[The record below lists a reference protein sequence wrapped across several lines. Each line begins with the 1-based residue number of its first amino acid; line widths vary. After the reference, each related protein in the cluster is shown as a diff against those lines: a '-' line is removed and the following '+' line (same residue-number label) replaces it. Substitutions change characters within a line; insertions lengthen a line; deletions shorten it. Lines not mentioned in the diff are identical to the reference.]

1 MRMERRDFLRILL
14 GTSTGLLL
22 SPLGSLWPGQEI
34 QAASTGSE
42 LAVATGPIPSRT
54 VAAAIA
60 ALGGIKRFIRA
71 GDVVVVKPNI
81 GWDRSPEQAA
91 DTNPEVVAAIVAL
104 CLEAGAK
111 RVKVFDNC
119 INDPYRC
126 YTRSG
131 IAEAAKR
138 AGAEVS
144 YMDPGKFKE
153 MKIAGEALKSWP
165 IYTEALEA
173 DKLINVP
180 IAKQHG
186 LSKLTMGLKNWMGAI
201 GGRRSLI
208 HQQIDAALADLA
220 TVFKPQLVILD
231 ATRIL
236 LRNGPQGGSP
246 SDVRVANTIVAGVD
260 QVAVD
265 SYGATLFGL
274 KGRDLGYLQKAHERH
289 LGQLDYRLLQVK
301 SGKV

>member
-1 MRMERRDFLRILL
+1 MERRDFLRILL
-14 GTSTGLLL
+14 GTGTGLLL

-34 QAASTGSE
+34 QAASTVSE

-104 CLEAGAK
+104 CLEGGAK
-111 RVKVFDNC
+111 RVKVFDNP

-126 YTRSG
+126 YARSG

-144 YMDPGKFKE
+144 YMNPGKFKE

-186 LSKLTMGLKNWMGAI
+186 LSRLTMGLKNWMGAI

-301 SGKV
+301 SGKA

>member
-1 MRMERRDFLRILL
+1 MRILL

-22 SPLGSLWPGQEI
+22 SPLGFLWPDQET
-34 QAASTGSE
+34 QAASTLPE

-60 ALGGIKRFIRA
+60 ALGGIKRFIRG

-91 DTNPEVVAAIVAL
+91 DTNPEVVAAIVVL

-111 RVKVFDNC
+111 RVKVFDNS

-131 IAEAAKR
+131 IATAAKR

-186 LSKLTMGLKNWMGAI
+186 LSKLTMGLKNWMGVI

-220 TVFKPQLVILD
+220 SVFKPQLVILD

-301 SGKV
+301 SGKA

>member
-1 MRMERRDFLRILL
+1 MERRNFLRIFL

-22 SPLGSLWPGQEI
+22 SPLGTLLPGQRI
-34 QAASTGSE
+34 QAAPTLPE

-54 VAAAIA
+54 IAAAIT

-111 RVKVFDNC
+111 RVKVFDNPV
-119 INDPYRC
+119 NDPYRC
-126 YTRSG
+126 YSRSG

-153 MKIAGEALKSWP
+153 MKILGEALKSWP
-165 IYTEALEA
+165 IYTEAIEA

-201 GGRRSLI
+201 GGKRSLI

-220 TVFKPQLVILD
+220 MVFKPQLVILD
-231 ATRIL
+231 ATRLL

-274 KGRDLGYLQKAHERH
+274 KGRDLGYLQKAYERG
-289 LGQLDYRLLQVK
+289 LGQLDYRLLKAK
-301 SGKV
+301 SGKA